1 MKKFLLDENVIW
13 ALFNPSHPL
22 YADAVHLIAYLAK
35 NKHSMVMGGDL
46 NTKYFCIISHLLGK
60 HKNSTAQHTMRT
72 LKEILINSFQ
82 TEPSEGDEGHEVHI
96 PRKDIFLY
104 RLAMGGKADYL
115 VTEDEGF
122 LEGLLKIYDKT
133 KISPVRI
140 KEALGKVI

>member
-1 MKKFLLDENVIW
+1 
-13 ALFNPSHPL
+13 
-22 YADAVHLIAYLAK
+22 
-35 NKHSMVMGGDL
+35 MVMGGEL
-46 NTKYFCIISHLLGK
+46 HTKYQNKISRLLDKYKDSTTQNIIRVLT
-60 HKNSTAQHTMRT
+60 NIYFWTT
-72 LKEILINSFQ
+72 
-82 TEPSEGDEGHEVHI
+82 PSEGDEGHEVHI